1 MGQTFRIALTA
12 LFSIISFAL
21 FAISIPM
28 LYATKNSISQLII
41 VALFLII
48 PAIAM
53 ARIAFR
59 NYKSIIE
66 KPLSGDYQTPKSGII
81 TCSACKAEISAKAS
95 SCPKCGHPNVKAK
108 DLSAIQ
114 IILAISFI
122 GILSWYFFGGG
133 LESNAKTRMHEIEN
147 QVAMDAV
154 SQYKIALAQGD
165 KIQICVQAGYT
176 AAAFLQAKDEK
187 NYNIWK
193 DIESAACRVA
203 EMQYK

>member
-1 MGQTFRIALTA
+1 
-12 LFSIISFAL
+12 
-21 FAISIPM
+21 M
-28 LYATKNSISQLII
+28 LYATKNSTSQLII

-53 ARIAFR
+53 AQIAFR
-59 NYKSIIE
+59 NYKSIIDN
-66 KPLSGDYQTPKSGII
+66 PSSVDYQTPKNGII
-81 TCSACKAEISAKAS
+81 SCSACKAEISAKAS
-95 SCPKCGHPNVKAK
+95 SCPKCGHPNARVK
-108 DLSAIQ
+108 DLSAIK
-114 IILAISFI
+114 IILAMLFI
-122 GILSWYFFGGG
+122 GIVSWFFFGGG
-133 LESNAKTRMHEIEN
+133 FENSATTRMHEIEN

-176 AAAFLQAKDEK
+176 ATAFLQAKDEK